1 MLHSLPIL
9 TIALVTSSFLL
20 AALTTAIT
28 SSKSFSVSDRLL
40 HRRFI
45 TENKTIPLKGLSHAL
60 APKTDVVWCFIIAGV
75 VALSGNWLL
84 ALWCLA
90 TLGLADCVGLTIK
103 YTIKRRRPYNHLPEE
118 HGFSFPSGHVLG
130 FTSLTLIL
138 LRLFGGAGFWL
149 PVLLIIVWVL
159 LVKARLQLGA
169 HYPADVLASIL
180 LAIAC
185 FCATSI
191 IYLLLK

>member
-1 MLHSLPIL
+1 MLQNLQNL
-9 TIALVTSSFLL
+9 TIALVTSSLL
-20 AALTTAIT
+20 VAGLTVAVTN
-28 SSKSFSVSDRLL
+28 SKSFSVSDRLL

-45 TENKTIPLKGLSHAL
+45 AENKTIPLKGLSHAL
-60 APKTDVVWCFIIAGV
+60 APKVDVVWCFIIAGV

-90 TLGLADCVGLTIK
+90 TLGLADGAGVIIK

-138 LRLFGGAGFWL
+138 LRLFGTSGLWL
-149 PVLLIIVWVL
+149 PVVLIIVWAL

-169 HYPADVLASIL
+169 HYPADILASIL

-191 IYLLLK
+191 IYLLLR

>member
-1 MLHSLPIL
+1 MLQNMQNL
-9 TIALVTSSFLL
+9 TISFVASSLLL
-20 AALTTAIT
+20 AALTVAVTD
-28 SSKSFSVSDRLL
+28 SKSFSVSDRLL

-45 TENKTIPLKGLSHAL
+45 SEHKTFPLKGLSTLL
-60 APKTDVVWCFIIAGV
+60 APKADVVWCAIIAGV

-84 ALWCLA
+84 AVWCLA
-90 TLGLADCVGLTIK
+90 TLGLADVCGLIIK
-103 YTIKRRRPYNHLPEE
+103 YATKRRRPYNHLPEE

-138 LRLFGGAGFWL
+138 LRLYGGAGIWL
-149 PVLLIIVWVL
+149 PILLVIFWAL

-169 HYPADVLASIL
+169 HYPADILASIQ

-185 FCATSI
+185 FSATSI
-191 IYLLLK
+191 LYLII

>member
-1 MLHSLPIL
+1 MLQNMQNL
-9 TIALVTSSFLL
+9 TISFVASSLLL
-20 AALTTAIT
+20 AALTVAVTN
-28 SSKSFSVSDRLL
+28 SKSFSVSDRLL

-45 TENKTIPLKGLSHAL
+45 SEHKTFPLKGLSTLL
-60 APKTDVVWCFIIAGV
+60 APKADVVWCAIIAGI

-84 ALWCLA
+84 AFWCLA
-90 TLGLADCVGLTIK
+90 TLGLADVCGLIIK
-103 YTIKRRRPYNHLPEE
+103 YAIKRRRPYNHLPEE

-138 LRLFGGAGFWL
+138 LRLFGGAGIWL
-149 PVLLIIVWVL
+149 PILLVIFWAL

-169 HYPADVLASIL
+169 HYPADIVASIL

-185 FCATSI
+185 FSATSI
-191 IYLLLK
+191 VYLII